1 MVASAAAP
9 ADGRVEKRRL
19 RPDVLRPRS
28 SVSCALARLRSPLY
42 CYRVSRES
50 EVAAPD
56 TTIHRGRARHS
67 DRSTCKKALAHRKL
81 RRVWLALALE
91 RADAVRSRNAIG
103 AIHRVAFRPSDPPSR

>member
-1 MVASAAAP
+1 MAASAAAP

-19 RPDVLRPRS
+19 RLDVLRPRS
-28 SVSCALARLRSPLY
+28 SVSCTLARLRSPLY

-56 TTIHRGRARHS
+56 TTIHRGRARHQ
-67 DRSTCKKALAHRKL
+67 KAALAHRKP
-81 RRVWLALALE
+81 RRAWLAVALE

-103 AIHRVAFRPSDPPSR
+103 AIHRVAFRPCDP